1 MCAKKLVRY
10 KNVNGVLVK
19 QYESPALIDGLV
31 DISQLPI
38 VGAMG
43 SAVIESGE
51 NANGRWVKWADGT
64 MICTKS
70 ASTDNVSFSEWY
82 NIYERNPNGPQP
94 QLGSFP
100 ATFVDI
106 PAISISGSMSGPL
119 GDWYSMWIVYGRPAT
134 RNAFPEITI
143 SRPSMVSA
151 MTVTLYGIAIG
162 RWK

>member
-1 MCAKKLVRY
+1 MAKKVVRY
-10 KNVNGVLVK
+10 KRINGALVK
-19 QYESPALIDGLV
+19 QFEVPPLIGGLV
-31 DISQLPI
+31 DIASLPV
-38 VGAMG
+38 VGNMG
-43 SAVIESGE
+43 AAIIERGS
-51 NANGRWVKWADGT
+51 NANGEYIKWADGT

-82 NIYERNPNGPQP
+82 NIYERNPNGPRP

>member
-1 MCAKKLVRY
+1 MAKKLVRY

-51 NANGRWVKWADGT
+51 NGNGRWVKWADGT
-64 MICTKS
+64 MICTHIITS
-70 ASTDNVSFSEWY
+70 TAWNIDPGTTASLGAWTYPAVFAEAPVVSCTFY
-82 NIYERNPNGPQP
+82 GNGADFLHPTTMIP
-94 QLGSFP
+94 TTSGVSDYSLHNFHSSIFLPGSNM
-100 ATFVDI
+100 ATYKF
-106 PAISISGSMSGPL
+106 
-119 GDWYSMWIVYGRPAT
+119 T
-134 RNAFPEITI
+134 
-143 SRPSMVSA
+143 
-151 MTVTLYGIAIG
+151 AIG